1 MHFWSHH
8 VPGNSRLHHLAQ
20 SWAEVKFSDAPCLLN
35 LDLTRVPGAPPV
47 RDTTRQIPSL
57 ALAWGGGGPT
67 TLGRWGGGLGPGP
80 SQPAAQAR
88 VPAPPAPSP
97 GPPASVLSESLL
109 FSARIT
115 SLIKDKII
123 QNINTFFNSSQNKSN
138 TVKLQK

>member
-57 ALAWGGGGPT
+57 ALAWGGGVQPP
-67 TLGRWGGGLGPGP
+67 WGGGGGAWGRGPASQLPKPG
-80 SQPAAQAR
+80 SQP
-88 VPAPPAPSP
+88 PPPLPRPS
-97 GPPASVLSESLL
+97 SFRFV
-109 FSARIT
+109 
-115 SLIKDKII
+115 
-123 QNINTFFNSSQNKSN
+123 
-138 TVKLQK
+138 